1 MRVQVIAV
9 CFRCYDDARRLIMVL
24 TDMKVV
30 AFYKFMPIAAPA
42 EVAEKIRALRERF
55 PVSGTL
61 IVADEGI
68 NSTIA
73 GQDAD
78 TDAFLTELQAMIGTL
93 EPKYSWCEFDPFHRF
108 KVKEKPEIVTF
119 HDKDVGADKL
129 VGTYVAP
136 EHWNELVRREDVLL
150 LDTRNR
156 YETRIGSFK
165 GAEDPDVDSFVEFK
179 DYLDAV
185 IEKRGIKKIAMFC
198 TGGIRCEKSTGY
210 ALAKG
215 VEEVYHLDGGI
226 LNYLEKVPEEQSLW
240 EGECFVFDHRVSV
253 DHGLNCGSYTLCH
266 SCGYPVSDQE
276 RQSEQ
281 YEEGVCCP
289 ACHNRTT
296 EEQKARFRER
306 RKQMHLAS
314 CSGHKHIGADMAELV
329 RAKVQRKKV
338 LAERSAAA
346 EAAAPAKQVA

>member
-1 MRVQVIAV
+1 
-9 CFRCYDDARRLIMVL
+9 MVV
-24 TDMKVV
+24 TDMKVA

-42 EVAEKIRALRERF
+42 AVAEKIRALHERF

-73 GQDAD
+73 GQDTD
-78 TDAFLTELQAMIGTL
+78 LDAFLAALQALVGTL
-93 EPKYSWCEFDPFHRF
+93 EPKYSWCGFDPFHRF
-108 KVKEKPEIVTF
+108 KVKEKQEIVTF

-156 YETRIGSFK
+156 YETRIGTFR

-210 ALAKG
+210 ALARG
-215 VEEVYHLDGGI
+215 AEAVYHLDGGI

-253 DHGLNCGSYTLCH
+253 DHDLNCGSYRLCH
-266 SCGYPVSDQE
+266 SCGYPVSEQE
-276 RQSEQ
+276 QLSVQ

-289 ACHNRTT
+289 HCCNTT
-296 EEQKARFRER
+296 SEAQKARFRER
-306 RKQMHLAS
+306 RRQMQLADD
-314 CSGHKHIGADMAELV
+314 SGHKHIGANMAELV
-329 RAKVQRKKV
+329 RAKVQRKKE
-338 LAERSAAA
+338 LAEKSAAA
-346 EAAAPAKQVA
+346 ETAARAKQAT